1 MTSNIRTRRMAA
13 VVAGASIFALT
24 LSACSSSEG
33 ETSTPKESKDASGN
47 VTLTIATFNQFGYTP
62 ELLKEYEAAN
72 PGIKVEQTVAAQSGE
87 ARTNLTTRLAAGGD
101 GLADIEAIEVD
112 WMPELS
118 EIADSFEDLAGPDGN
133 VTLTIATFNQFGYT
147 PELLKEYEDANP
159 GIKVEQTVAA
169 QSGDARTNL
178 TTRLAA
184 GGDGL
189 ADIEAIEVDW
199 MPELSEI
206 SDSFEDVSGPE
217 VEGRYLAWK
226 EAQGTATDGK
236 LIGLGTDI
244 GPEAICYRSDLFAA
258 AGLPTDRAEVAA
270 LLGGADATWEDYFKV
285 GHQFVENSESA
296 WYDSAVAIMQAQI
309 GQLDAAYEDPETGEP
324 TDLAENTDV
333 KAMYDTILA
342 ESADL
347 SAGLKMW
354 EKDWEAGF
362 QNNAFA
368 TMPCPPWMTASI
380 AGEAAGVDGWDV
392 ADVFP
397 GGGGNWGG
405 SFLTVPSTGKNT
417 AEAIKLATWLT
428 APEQQAKAFAE
439 AGTFPSQIEAQE
451 LPQVKDATNEFFND
465 APVGQIFAARANQI
479 SDVPPFKGVQ
489 YFNIQTIVMDA
500 LNRVD
505 IDGGDAAASWD
516 EALTNF
522 GSLGF

>member
-1 MTSNIRTRRMAA
+1 MTSIIRTRRMAT
-13 VVAGASIFALT
+13 VIAGASIFALT
-24 LSACSSSEG
+24 LSACSDSDGDTGNAS
-33 ETSTPKESKDASGN
+33 PSKDSSGN
-47 VTLTIATFNQFGYTP
+47 TTLTIATFN
-62 ELLKEYEAAN
+62 N
-72 PGIKVEQTVAAQSGE
+72 
-87 ARTNLTTRLAAGGD
+87 
-101 GLADIEAIEVD
+101 
-112 WMPELS
+112 
-118 EIADSFEDLAGPDGN
+118 
-133 VTLTIATFNQFGYT
+133 FGYT

-206 SDSFEDVSGPE
+206 SDKFEDVSGPE
-217 VEGRYLAWK
+217 IEGRYLAWK
-226 EAQGTATDGK
+226 EAQGTTTDGK

-244 GPEAICYRSDLFAA
+244 GPEAICYRADLFEA
-258 AGLPTDRAEVAA
+258 AGLPSDRAAVAD
-270 LLGGADATWEDYFKV
+270 LLGGEDATWDKYFEV
-285 GHQFVENSESA
+285 GHKFVEASESA
-296 WYDSAVAIMQAQI
+296 WFDSSVAIMQAQI
-309 GQLDAAYEDPETGEP
+309 GQLDAAYEDPKTGEP
-324 TDLAENTDV
+324 TDLSANTEV
-333 KAMYDTILA
+333 KAMYDDILA
-342 ESADL
+342 ESVDL

-354 EKDWEAGF
+354 EPDWDAGF

-368 TMPCPPWMTASI
+368 TMPCPAWMTASI
-380 AGEAAGVDGWDV
+380 FTRAEGVEGWDI

-397 GGGGNWGG
+397 DGGGNWGG

-451 LPQVKDATNEFFND
+451 LPQVKDATNEFFNN
-465 APVGQIFAARANQI
+465 APVGQIFSARANQI

-505 IDGGDAAASWD
+505 IDGGDPATSWND
-516 EALTNF
+516 GLAIFKAEVQ
-522 GSLGF
+522 

>member
-118 EIADSFEDLAGPDGN
+118 EIADSFEDLAGPD
-133 VTLTIATFNQFGYT
+133 
-147 PELLKEYEDANP
+147 
-159 GIKVEQTVAA
+159 
-169 QSGDARTNL
+169 
-178 TTRLAA
+178 
-184 GGDGL
+184 
-189 ADIEAIEVDW
+189 
-199 MPELSEI
+199 
-206 SDSFEDVSGPE
+206 

-226 EAQGTATDGK
+226 EAQGTADGK

-244 GPEAICYRSDLFAA
+244 GPEAICYRADLFEA
-258 AGLPTDRAEVAA
+258 AGLPSDRAAVAE
-270 LLGGADATWEDYFKV
+270 LLGGADATWEKYFEV
-285 GHQFVENSESA
+285 GHTFVENSESA
-296 WYDSAVAIMQAQI
+296 WFDSSVAIMQAQI
-309 GQLDAAYEDPETGEP
+309 GQLEAAYEDPATGEP
-324 TDLAENTDV
+324 TDLAENTTV
-333 KAMYDTILA
+333 KGMYDTILT

-354 EKDWEAGF
+354 EADWKAGF

-380 AGEAAGVDGWDV
+380 AGESAGVDGWDV

-439 AGTFPSQIEAQE
+439 AGTFPSQIAAQE
-451 LPQVKDATNEFFND
+451 LPQVKDATNEFFNN
-465 APVGQIFAARANQI
+465 APVGQIFSARANQI
-479 SDVPPFKGVQ
+479 SDVPPFKGAQ

-505 IDGGDAAASWD
+505 IDGGDAASSWD